1 MDPHGHSKPTRRLRA
16 LGFSLPIMMHL
27 VGVECNVSLLTN
39 LQQYLRLPL
48 RLQHPLL
55 QSEIVCLILVFAAH
69 RPKDRNLLGLCQRR
83 RRRGS
88 VPGPTILFVCGVL
101 YTTTKPP
108 SCLEIADLVRA
119 GLGRKQITLFD
130 GDGSHELH
138 REILHT
144 FPYLSEGGG
153 YELLHV
159 AESGQRNLCVIPS
172 PSDGYSVSY
181 LREVLRQAKVYIR
194 PVQNDLSLDPCDDD
208 AADSVRCVCS
218 V

>member
-1 MDPHGHSKPTRRLRA
+1 MDPHGHSKPTRRIRA

-39 LQQYLRLPL
+39 LQQYLHLPL
-48 RLQHPLL
+48 KATTSAVAERNRLFNFGFRRSSAKRSKSASSVPKTKKKRLSTWSHDF
-55 QSEIVCLILVFAAH
+55 VCLW
-69 RPKDRNLLGLCQRR
+69 
-83 RRRGS
+83 S
-88 VPGPTILFVCGVL
+88 TS
-101 YTTTKPP
+101 TTKPP
-108 SCLEIADLVRA
+108 SCLEIADLIRA

-144 FPYLSEGGG
+144 FPRLSEGGG
-153 YELLHV
+153 YELLRV

-172 PSDGYSVSY
+172 PSDGYSVSC

-194 PVQNDLSLDPCDDD
+194 PVQNDLSLDPCDD